1 MDDEIYADSSVMGN
15 LDDELKAGVNR
26 VNNLIQTLEE
36 QANNAEIDGPTKDAI
51 LANVAK
57 KKQFLD
63 ENKEFVST
71 TSDSA
76 GDMKVA
82 TDNLVTNL
90 EDLWS

>member
-1 MDDEIYADSSVMGN
+1 MDNEIYADSSVMGN

-36 QANNAEIDGPTKDAI
+36 QVNNAEIDGPTKDAI
-51 LANVAK
+51 LANVAR

-76 GDMKVA
+76 GEMKVA
-82 TDNLVTNL
+82 TDNLVANL